1 METQT
6 LYEKLKETSF
16 IFSTDTRTVV
26 NGDIF
31 VGIKGDV
38 FDGNLYCKEA
48 LEKGASYVI
57 STNPENNDDPRIIT
71 VTDPLKTL
79 QDIATMYRKEF
90 TIPIL
95 VIGGSNGKTT
105 TKELTHA
112 VLSKKFNVHTTKG
125 NLNNHIGVPLTLLSM
140 HKDAEIAVIEI
151 GANHPGEHTL
161 LMNIVKPTHVLVTN
175 NGADHLEGF
184 MTLEGVRKANKEI
197 FDELGSGTAFV
208 SKQKLDLMED
218 SSHTTQVLYPTA
230 EYTSTSSL
238 LASLYYKNISFT
250 SELFGALNEAN
261 ILAAITVGEYFSVPH
276 LDIASAISKYKPSL
290 KRSQIIQKE
299 DHTIIMDCYN
309 ANPTSMELSLRDF
322 FSTTKGKERITI
334 VGDMFEVGEK
344 ESEEH
349 LSILKFI
356 SENIAQND
364 ICIVVGK
371 RFFKHK
377 ELFPYSFFITT
388 DEASSFYQTLS
399 PKGKYVYLKASR
411 GTQLENVIQKFS

>member
-16 IFSTDTRTVV
+16 IFSTDTRTVGG
-26 NGDIF
+26 GDIF

-112 VLSKKFNVHTTKG
+112 VLSKKYNTHTTKG

-140 HKDAEIAVIEI
+140 SKDTEIAVIEI

-161 LMNIVKPTHVLVTN
+161 LMNIVKPTHALVTN

-197 FDELGSGTAFV
+197 FDMLESGTVFV
-208 SKQKLDLMED
+208 SKQKQDLVED
-218 SSHTTQVLYPTA
+218 SSHTTQVLYPTT

-250 SELFGALNEAN
+250 SKLFGSLNEAN
-261 ILAAITVGEYFSVPH
+261 ILAAIAIGEYFSIT
-276 LDIASAISKYKPSL
+276 LSDITAAIAEYEPTL
-290 KRSQIIQKE
+290 KRSQVIQKD

-309 ANPTSMELSLRDF
+309 ANPTSMQLSLSDF
-322 FSTTKGKERITI
+322 FAYSQKENRVII
-334 VGDMFEVGEK
+334 VGDMLEIGER
-344 ESEEH
+344 ELEEH

-356 SENIAQND
+356 SENIKKED

-371 RFFKHK
+371 RFFEHK
-377 ELFPYSFFITT
+377 KTFPYSFFLTT
-388 DEASSFYQTLS
+388 DEAHDFYQALS
-399 PKGKYVYLKASR
+399 LKGKFVYLKASR
-411 GTQLENVIQKFS
+411 GTALEKVI